1 MLVGRSDVL
10 QVADSLAREK
20 GIEHE
25 DVIMA
30 IEAAICQASQQKY
43 GADLDIRVHIE
54 RKNGHVTMK
63 RYREVMAEDA
73 VIENPSAQ
81 LHLPEARA
89 IKADAEV
96 GEFLTD
102 ILPPIEFGR
111 NGATAAKQVIIQRV
125 REAERER
132 HYNEFKDRVGE
143 IVYGTVKRKE
153 YGNVTLD
160 INGAEALLHR
170 NEMIPRENLNHNDRV
185 RAYVFKVEK
194 DVRGPQIFVSRS
206 HSHFLVELFRQE
218 VPEVFENIVEI
229 TAVARDPGSRAKIGV
244 ISNDSSIDPVGACVG
259 MRGSRV
265 QTVVSELRGE
275 RIDILHWKGDLGDF
289 VVQAIAPAAVNRV
302 VFDQLNNKIKLVVEE
317 DQQSLAI
324 GGRGQN
330 VRLASQLVGEDI
342 DIITVEAAEAAEA
355 AEYEEQSQLFMETL
369 DVEEVI
375 ARLLIA
381 EDFATLEDLAFSPI
395 EDLAL
400 IEGFDQDLA
409 AELIDRAQTYLQNK
423 AAQVQVQMDD
433 LRIADDLRGFE
444 YLNDEMVLALGQN
457 HVRTLEDFAELDTFE
472 LIDETEGMFK
482 HLSPRQ
488 DEMEA
493 IILQARIALGWI
505 EAPEEIIEEAEDEEV
520 AEGGE
525 VSEAYAAAEAL
536 FQDQSN

>member
-1 MLVGRSDVL
+1 MLLGRSDVL

-20 GIEHE
+20 GIDHE
-25 DVIMA
+25 EVITA

-43 GADLDIRVHIE
+43 GAELDIRVHIE
-54 RKNGHVTMK
+54 RKNGHVTMQ

-73 VIENPSAQ
+73 IIENPAAQ
-81 LHLPEARA
+81 LYLAEARA
-89 IKADAEV
+89 IKPDAEV

-111 NGATAAKQVIIQRV
+111 NGAIAAKQVIMQRV

-132 HYNEFKDRVGE
+132 HYEEFKDRIGE

-185 RAYVFKVEK
+185 RAYIFDVKK

-206 HSHFLVELFRQE
+206 HHYFLVELFRQE

-275 RIDILHWKGDLGDF
+275 RIDILHWKGDMGDF

-302 VFDQLNNKIKLVVEE
+302 VFDQQNNKIKLVVEE

-324 GGRGQN
+324 GARGQN

-342 DIITVEAAEAAEA
+342 DIVTVAEAEA
-355 AEYEEQSQLFMETL
+355 TEQAEYEQQSRMFMEAL

-375 ARLLIA
+375 AGLLIA
-381 EDFATLEDLAFSPI
+381 EDFASLEELAFSPI
-395 EDLAL
+395 EELAQ
-400 IEGFDQDLA
+400 IEGFDQSLA
-409 AELIDRAQTYLQNK
+409 AELIERAQTYLQNQ
-423 AAQVQVQMDD
+423 AAKIQAQMDD
-433 LRIADDLRGFE
+433 FRIAEDLRQFD
-444 YLNDEMVLALGQN
+444 YLNDEMILALGQ
-457 HVRTLEDFAELDTFE
+457 HHIRTLEDFAELDTFE
-472 LIDETEGMFK
+472 LIDENEGFFK
-482 HLSPRQ
+482 HLAPRQ

-493 IILQARIALGWI
+493 VILQARIALGWI
-505 EAPEEIIEEAEDEEV
+505 EPPEEEVEESETEPET
-520 AEGGE
+520 ESE
-525 VSEAYAAAEAL
+525 VSDAYAAAEAL
-536 FQDQSN
+536 FQDQSG

>member
-1 MLVGRSDVL
+1 MLIGRSDVL

-20 GIEHE
+20 GIDYE
-25 DVIMA
+25 DVITA
-30 IEAAICQASQQKY
+30 IESAIRQASQQKY
-43 GADLDIRVHIE
+43 GAELDIRVHIE
-54 RKNGHVTMK
+54 RKSGHVTMQ

-73 VIENPSAQ
+73 VIENPAAQ
-81 LHLPEARA
+81 LYLAEARA

-111 NGATAAKQVIIQRV
+111 NGAVAAKQVIIQRV

-132 HYNEFKDRVGE
+132 HYEEFKDRVGE

-185 RAYVFKVEK
+185 RAYIFDVKK

-206 HSHFLVELFRQE
+206 HNYFLVELFRQE

-275 RIDILHWKGDLGDF
+275 RVDILHWKGDLGDF

-302 VFDQLNNKIKLVVEE
+302 VFDQQNNKIKLVVEE

-324 GGRGQN
+324 GVRGQN

-355 AEYEEQSQLFMETL
+355 AEYEEQSQLFMQAL

-381 EDFATLEDLAFSPI
+381 EDFASLEDLAFSPI
-395 EDLAL
+395 EDLAH
-400 IEGFDQDLA
+400 IEGFDHDLA
-409 AELIDRAQTYLQNK
+409 AELIDRAQTYLQNQ
-423 AAQVQVQMDD
+423 AAKVQARMDD
-433 LRIADDLRGFE
+433 FRIADDLRTFA
-444 YLNDEMVLALGQN
+444 YLNDEMILALGQ
-457 HVRTLEDFAELDTFE
+457 HHIRTLEDFAELDTFE
-472 LIDETEGMFK
+472 LIDEKDGFFK

-493 IILQARIALGWI
+493 VILQARIALGWI
-505 EAPEEIIEEAEDEEV
+505 EAPEEAVEESEAEEAPEP
-520 AEGGE
+520 E
-525 VSEAYAAAEAL
+525 VSDAYAAAEAL
-536 FQDQSN
+536 FQDQSH

>member
-1 MLVGRSDVL
+1 MLLGRSDVL

-20 GIEHE
+20 GIDHD
-25 DVIMA
+25 DVIVA
-30 IEAAICQASQQKY
+30 IEAAIRQASQQKY
-43 GADLDIRVHIE
+43 GADLDIRVEID
-54 RKNGHVTMK
+54 RKNGHVTMH
-63 RYREVMAEDA
+63 RYREVVAEDA

-81 LHLPEARA
+81 LHLAEARA
-89 IKADAEV
+89 MKSDAEV

-102 ILPPIEFGR
+102 LLPPIEFGR
-111 NGATAAKQVIIQRV
+111 NGAIAAKQVIIQRV

-132 HYNEFKDRVGE
+132 HYEEFKDRIGE

-153 YGNVTLD
+153 YGNITLD

-185 RAYVFKVEK
+185 RAYIFDVKK

-206 HSHFLVELFRQE
+206 HNYFLVELFRQE

-289 VVQAIAPAAVNRV
+289 VVQAIAPAVVNRV

-342 DIITVEAAEAAEA
+342 DIVTVADAEAAEQ
-355 AEYEEQSQLFMETL
+355 AEYEEQSQLFMEAL

-381 EDFATLEDLAFSPI
+381 EDFASLEDLAFSPI
-395 EDLAL
+395 EDLAQ
-400 IEGFDQDLA
+400 IEGFDHDLA

-423 AAQVQVQMDD
+423 AAEVQARMDD
-433 LRIADDLRGFE
+433 FRIADDLRQFA
-444 YLNDEMVLALGQN
+444 YLNDEMILALGQ
-457 HVRTLEDFAELDTFE
+457 HHIRTLEDFAELDTFE
-472 LIDETEGMFK
+472 LVDENDGFFK
-482 HLSPRQ
+482 HLGARQ
-488 DEMEA
+488 DEMEVV
-493 IILQARIALGWI
+493 IMQARIALGWI
-505 EAPEEIIEEAEDEEV
+505 EAPEEIVEEEAEEES
-520 AEGGE
+520 ESE

-536 FQDQSN
+536 FQDQPS